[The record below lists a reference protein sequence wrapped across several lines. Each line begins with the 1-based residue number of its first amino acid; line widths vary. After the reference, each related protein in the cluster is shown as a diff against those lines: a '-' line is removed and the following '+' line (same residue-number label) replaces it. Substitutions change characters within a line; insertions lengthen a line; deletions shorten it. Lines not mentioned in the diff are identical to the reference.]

1 MAVPEAPVSESHPNR
16 PADAV
21 LCLTVRAG
29 GRLEVWQ
36 AQGRSAAD
44 FAAELRR
51 IAEQF
56 ERGDVQRVS

>member
-1 MAVPEAPVSESHPNR
+1 MSERDSAGAPGR

-29 GRLEVWQ
+29 GRLEVWRRD
-36 AQGRSAAD
+36 GCSATD
-44 FAAELRR
+44 FVAELRR